1 MFAVYIVELSTTP
14 IKWMAH
20 YYLLLLYDAVGYVLF
35 TVLHKSK
42 WRKHILFFGFP
53 HARDVQRPLHIIP
66 VNQRINYMESTS
78 AISSLLPPST
88 PVVKRFSIS
97 LLETCVLNAN
107 GRWGKKN
114 NLEILKTLIP
124 TKDEG
129 EKKNV
134 SENFVMQ
141 ITIVVCSPTYILYAP
156 TSYTHTHTNMN
167 RADMKNESKNTW
179 MTSISTQYGQV
190 WNVTRSV
197 SSADNEN
204 DGNDMCVRATIHF
217 YDPTH
222 RCQ

>member
-129 EKKNV
+129 WKKKRFWKFCNANYHCCLLTDV
-134 SENFVMQ
+134 HTICSYFVH
-141 ITIVVCSPTYILYAP
+141 
-156 TSYTHTHTNMN
+156 THTH
-167 RADMKNESKNTW
+167 KYESSRYEEW
-179 MTSISTQYGQV
+179 IEEHV
-190 WNVTRSV
+190 
-197 SSADNEN
+197 N
-204 DGNDMCVRATIHF
+204 DID
-217 YDPTH
+217 
-222 RCQ
+222 